1 MTSRASS
8 ATIDPD
14 VTLSSIVAAASPDER
29 YADPTRAERE
39 VGGVGLA
46 RLAIGD
52 VTGAAGLLE
61 PLGFTVAAGV
71 DVATGRRLA
80 MAVSETGNT
89 TKRRWGVYI
98 IDLSAPLGLCVA
110 VPHPRSDERCE
121 LLALR
126 LWRAVPGSMLAMAS
140 VHRNAAHGH
149 ADHAHNSE
157 SVFHRLWAGV
167 LGPRGVPQVQIH
179 GFANSTASEEV
190 AVSVGVGPLTATAV
204 RVADAIAAT
213 GLITT
218 RNWDGTADI
227 DLSATKNVQGIAAEA
242 GGWVWVHIEHRKS
255 VRDDEA
261 KWHPAIDAVA
271 AANPAELAYDRP
283 SPSGSG

>member
-1 MTSRASS
+1 MTSRTPST
-8 ATIDPD
+8 TIDPD
-14 VTLSSIVAAASPDER
+14 ATVSSIVAAASPDER
-29 YADPTRAERE
+29 YADPTLPERE
-39 VGGVGLA
+39 VGGAGLA
-46 RLAIGD
+46 HLAIGD
-52 VTGAAGLLE
+52 ITGAAGLLE

-71 DVATGRRLA
+71 DAATGRRLA
-80 MAVSETGNT
+80 MAVSETGDT
-89 TKRRWGVYI
+89 TNRRWGVYL
-98 IDLSAPLGLCVA
+98 IDLSAPLGLSVA

-140 VHRNAAHGH
+140 VHRNAAGGH

-179 GFANSTASEEV
+179 GFANSTAPEEV
-190 AVSVGVGPLTATAV
+190 AVSVGVGPLTAVAV
-204 RVADAIAAT
+204 RIADEITAT
-213 GLITT
+213 GLTTT
-218 RNWDGTADI
+218 RIWDGTADF
-227 DLSATKNVQGIAAEA
+227 DLRATGNVQGIAAEA

-271 AANPAELAYDRP
+271 AANPTALAYEQLA
-283 SPSGSG
+283 PSGSG

>member
-1 MTSRASS
+1 MTSPTPST
-8 ATIDPD
+8 TIDPD

-29 YADPTRAERE
+29 YADPTPAERE

-46 RLAIGD
+46 HLAIGD

-61 PLGFTVAAGV
+61 PLGFTVTAGV
-71 DVATGRRLA
+71 DAATGRRLA
-80 MAVSETGNT
+80 MAVSETGDT
-89 TKRRWGVYI
+89 TKRRWGVYL

-110 VPHPRSDERCE
+110 VPHPRFDEGCE

-140 VHRNAAHGH
+140 VHRNAAGGH
-149 ADHAHNSE
+149 ADHARNSE
-157 SVFHRLWAGV
+157 SMFHRLWAGF

-179 GFANSTASEEV
+179 GFANSTAPEEV
-190 AVSVGVGPLTATAV
+190 AVSVGVGPLTAAAV
-204 RVADAIAAT
+204 RIADEIAAT

-218 RNWDGTADI
+218 RIWDGTADI
-227 DLSATKNVQGIAAEA
+227 DLRATRNVQGIAAEA

-271 AANPAELAYDRP
+271 AANPTQLA
-283 SPSGSG
+283 